1 MKVEIPIPERTLFPG
16 ELLTVKI
23 DVTGDGVADGIYLS
37 ADALRDILSWEAENR
52 REWAD
57 FVAIIEAEN

>member
-23 DVTGDGVADGIYLS
+23 DVTGGGEADGVYLS
-37 ADALRDILSWEAENR
+37 ADALRELLSWEAENR

-57 FVAIIEAEN
+57 FVAIVEADG